1 MPAAFFTAV
10 EQTVRETLQQGLHGW
25 AVPDAVVTLT
35 HSGYWARQSHAHGT
49 FDASMS
55 STAGDFRLLTP
66 LVLATALLRAAT
78 VVCEPVH
85 RFEVEVP
92 ADALNAVLALLSR
105 AQAVPLETQVRG
117 TAYLLSGLVPAAR
130 VHELRQQLPTVSRG
144 EGVLVDAFDHHEPV
158 RGRAPERARTD
169 HNPLDRKGYL
179 LHTVRRQ

>member
-1 MPAAFFTAV
+1 M
-10 EQTVRETLQQGLHGW
+10 R
-25 AVPDAVVTLT
+25 
-35 HSGYWARQSHAHGT
+35 SGRRC
-49 FDASMS
+49 S
-55 STAGDFRLLTP
+55 SRLLTP
-66 LVLATALLRAAT
+66 LVLATALRRAGT

-92 ADALNAVLALLSR
+92 DDALSAVLALLSR
-105 AQAVPLETQVRG
+105 IQAVPLETQVGR

-130 VHELRQQLPTVSRG
+130 VHELRQQLPGVSRG

-158 RGRAPERARTD
+158 RGPAPERARTD